1 MTGDGRSLSSP
12 IVAEKKARQAS
23 KIQELGEALVA
34 SGLCSL
40 DEQAKALGLCR
51 STTWTILRAN
61 HKASGLS
68 ARTINRMLAAPRL
81 PAPVRVKILEY
92 IDEKTAGLYGSSR
105 AKIGKF
111 VARLSLELVDDR
123 HTEPG
128 AQRMGRKSPHE
139 RLSQAA
145 RNRMIAARLSNGL
158 RKRRASAKKPNL
170 RSLARDTDIA
180 S

>member
-1 MTGDGRSLSSP
+1 MPSSLIRCSTSSSP

-34 SGLCSL
+34 CGVLSL

-68 ARTINRMLAAPRL
+68 ARTINRMLAAPQL
-81 PAPVRVKILEY
+81 PAPVRIKIFEY
-92 IDEKTAGLYGSSR
+92 IDEKTAGLYGNSR

-111 VARLSLELVDDR
+111 VGRLSLQIMQDR
-123 HTEPG
+123 QTEAG
-128 AQRMGRKSPHE
+128 ASGMGGKSPHE
-139 RLSQAA
+139 RLSQVA
-145 RNRMIAARLSNGL
+145 RNRMIAARLSDGL
-158 RKRRASAKKPNL
+158 RKRRASSTS
-170 RSLARDTDIA
+170 RT
-180 S
+180 